1 MSAPFRSSRSRSK
14 EAGAHASGETET
26 TNPTTAPTKAP
37 TPEPLE
43 SSPEPDTV
51 FLPQS
56 RDEPHPNDSTVAKH
70 GSAIPNQPFTS
81 TIEEILDGT
90 PDLSRES
97 RNDHY
102 DNFLGD
108 EGSSSLSEPEES
120 VEGREDEV
128 HRVNEASP
136 HAEENDSEAETERID
151 NTPRKLAR
159 TVTDVTNG
167 SDGPAE
173 RTPSKLARGLS
184 VDIHHS
190 KPKPSTEKAAVH
202 SEVGDDSDDDAIL
215 PDATHDIEADADNG
229 SVDDGAERKRKR
241 SSSALSSIADG
252 LDTDQPAPK
261 RHSSARPYELNGDQM
276 EVDEPEVKQTVEDG
290 ETAHK
295 EAEAQAEDEDS
306 GEGAA
311 AQVAEPAEEAP
322 STSKKTKGKRGQ
334 RKGRKG
340 RPTEKEDQTATP
352 AEAEDEDGAE
362 GEIDVEEAGMI
373 EEERD
378 RKHNALEALNRIER
392 QFLTFQKKRLE
403 ERLDLLSIELNQLQS
418 PNSTHE
424 EYLLML
430 QAVDQRR
437 DEKIRQENVRLSLK
451 RDILK
456 KHFVAMRGT
465 IHGQF
470 VHDVG
475 DIRMSYLTQCNQRIT
490 QLQRERRYWGTN
502 ETDYTIKFNNKRSQQ
517 ALQQQAYNLEV
528 SVLSGVA
535 KYVGF
540 PAAPDLNSA
549 RAPEIDQ
556 DLTSMGI
563 PFRPAQPSRPQGAQD
578 SSSRAER
585 PAEEQLPEQNA
596 WANSQHPVQHAY
608 YPSST
613 APQPRVISN
622 PFSTPAAQR
631 NTVDINAPNGSAST
645 IDMQGSNPPSSAA
658 QGQGS
663 APQPDAYESPVLQM
677 KQAIARSENR
687 HLPPESTPIRIG
699 MQQPRDLARNEPNS
713 HPPTNIYENPALMT
727 QLSPPTTSSAA
738 GATSSSIKAEDP
750 GDQLQ
755 RAAMPP
761 RTGLAVGGGMFR

>member
-14 EAGAHASGETET
+14 EAGAHAPGESDITH
-26 TNPTTAPTKAP
+26 PTASPSKAP

-51 FLPQS
+51 LPPQS
-56 RDEPHPNDSTVAKH
+56 RDEPHPDNSTVANDS
-70 GSAIPNQPFTS
+70 SAVPTQTFVPTFG
-81 TIEEILDGT
+81 ERLDDT
-90 PDLSRES
+90 PDLGRDT

-120 VEGREDEV
+120 VEGREDEI
-128 HRVNEASP
+128 HRANEASP
-136 HAEENDSEAETERID
+136 DAEENDSEAETERID

-184 VDIHHS
+184 VDMHHS
-190 KPKPSTEKAAVH
+190 KPKPSAEQAAIH
-202 SEVGDDSDDDAIL
+202 SEVGDDSDDDVVL
-215 PDATHDIEADADNG
+215 PDASRDIEADADNG
-229 SVDDGAERKRKR
+229 SVGDGVERKRKR
-241 SSSALSSIADG
+241 SSSALSSIGDG

-261 RHSSARPYELNGDQM
+261 RHSSARPYETNGDQM
-276 EVDEPEVKQTVEDG
+276 EVDEPEVQQTVEDD
-290 ETAHK
+290 TVHK

-311 AQVAEPAEEAP
+311 ARVAEPAEEAP
-322 STSKKTKGKRGQ
+322 AASKKAKGKRGQ

-352 AEAEDEDGAE
+352 AEVEDEDGAE
-362 GEIDVEEAGMI
+362 GEIDAEEAGMI

-403 ERLDLLSIELNQLQS
+403 ERLELLSIELNQLQS

-430 QAVDQRR
+430 AAVDQRR
-437 DEKIRQENVRLSLK
+437 DEKIRQENVRLNLK

-475 DIRMSYLTQCNQRIT
+475 DIRMTYLTQCNQRIT

-556 DLTSMGI
+556 DLATMGI
-563 PFRPAQPSRPQGAQD
+563 PFRSAQPSRLEAAQEPPL
-578 SSSRAER
+578 RGER
-585 PAEEQLPEQNA
+585 PAEEQPEQNA
-596 WANSQHPVQHAY
+596 WVNPQLPPHQAHYP
-608 YPSST
+608 PSS
-613 APQPRVISN
+613 APQPRVTSN

-663 APQPDAYESPVLQM
+663 GPQPDTYESPVLQM
-677 KQAIARSENR
+677 KQAMARSENR
-687 HLPPESTPIRIG
+687 HHPSESTPIRIG
-699 MQQPRDLARNEPNS
+699 PQQARELARNEPNP
-713 HPPTNIYENPALMT
+713 HPPTNIYENPALIPR
-727 QLSPPTTSSAA
+727 LSPPTTSNAA
-738 GATSSSIKAEDP
+738 ATSNSIKAEDP
-750 GDQLQ
+750 GEQLQ